1 MGRQFFCQPI
11 FAFTIPA
18 VPLARHP
25 LCDAMTFFCVTA
37 LFCGMPGFPRR
48 ILRCR
53 LEETAGIW
61 YTNVVFDLRG
71 QDSAGC
77 SLFCSLLKFDAGE
90 EPFFAGKQANPFL

>member
-25 LCDAMTFFCVTA
+25 LCEAMTFFCVSA

-61 YTNVVFDLRG
+61 YTNVVLICAAKTVQGAACFVR
-71 QDSAGC
+71 S
-77 SLFCSLLKFDAGE
+77 
-90 EPFFAGKQANPFL
+90 